1 MAVEYIN
8 YSLVQDSDATVSSNV
23 TVPSDATFV
32 ALLMVGFDSSTN
44 WVNPSTFTLGGSAFT
59 NVVDTDGQTSN
70 GQVWIGY
77 LFNQSTGTQTF
88 AGSISSYSPDE
99 GMTYCLAY
107 FKGVNTSSPILD
119 SESQTTSGTTVSSL
133 TTGTGSMTAGCVY
146 AYSSTILSANT
157 NSQTLIANGIYNTA
171 SYSVAYK
178 AESSTWQYTNPN
190 YSTCAAISIK
200 AGSGE
205 APGNP
210 WYYYAQQMRQ
220 KLEEKLKRRIVIPGF
235 ADCMRYGFVRYR
247 RMRRWPT

>member
-8 YSLVQDSDATVSSNV
+8 YSLVQDSDATVSSSV

-32 ALLMVGFDSSTN
+32 ALLMVGYDSSTN

-77 LFNQSTGTQTF
+77 LVNPSTGTQTF
-88 AGSISSYSPDE
+88 AGSISSYTPDE

-133 TTGTGSMTAGCVY
+133 TTGTGSMTVGCMY
-146 AYSSTILSANT
+146 GWESDSSSANT
-157 NSQTLIANGIYNTA
+157 DSQTIIADNIYHYA
-171 SYSVAYK
+171 SYSIAYK
-178 AESSTWQYTNPN
+178 AESSTWKYTNPS
-190 YSTCAAISIK
+190 YSTCAAISI
-200 AGSGE
+200 AASSGGST
-205 APGNP
+205 GNP
-210 WYYYAQQMRQ
+210 WYYYAQQM
-220 KLEEKLKRRIVIPGF
+220 
-235 ADCMRYGFVRYR
+235 
-247 RMRRWPT
+247 